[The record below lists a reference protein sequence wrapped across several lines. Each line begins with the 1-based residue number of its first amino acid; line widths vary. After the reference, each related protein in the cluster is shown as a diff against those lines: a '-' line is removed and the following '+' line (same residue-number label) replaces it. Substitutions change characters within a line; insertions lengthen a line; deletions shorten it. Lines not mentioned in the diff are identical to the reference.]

1 MVRADHQLN
10 VSVTWQLTLS
20 RVFVPRNNCIINS
33 RTRKNNIIYPPFS
46 VLHQNLG
53 TAVYTFYKRRSC
65 AWYLLFWTRATR
77 RNSRNKHIHCIF
89 IRRLCT
95 EAFSKKMLYG
105 KLLCACTQT
114 RHLQPLCPG
123 TPIAASWYYCHGNTF
138 ICLTKLEMGKWN
150 P

>member
-1 MVRADHQLN
+1 MHDIYCSGQELPEETQGIN
-10 VSVTWQLTLS
+10 IYTVSS
-20 RVFVPRNNCIINS
+20 
-33 RTRKNNIIYPPFS
+33 
-46 VLHQNLG
+46 LG
-53 TAVYTFYKRRSC
+53 G
-65 AWYLLFWTRATR
+65 
-77 RNSRNKHIHCIF
+77 
-89 IRRLCT
+89 LCT